1 LKKYLIRKLNGI
13 KRRIKMSNTE
23 VVNNNNLNL
32 KGDSRMTNLEVTTK
46 NNKQSSIYSESDLLS
61 LERAEREQ
69 KISLPS
75 KSGLNEFDEL
85 MQIIVEEH
93 NWKIELAFEDLRRS
107 LNRAHNVMG
116 ERLNEVSKIKG
127 VN

>member
-1 LKKYLIRKLNGI
+1 
-13 KRRIKMSNTE
+13 MSNTE
-23 VVNNNNLNL
+23 VINNNIKKL
-32 KGDSRMTNLEVTTK
+32 KGDGKMTNLEVTTK
-46 NNKQSSIYSESDLLS
+46 NNKQSFMYSESDLLF
-61 LERAEREQ
+61 LETAEREQ

-107 LNRAHNVMG
+107 INRAHDVMR
-116 ERLNEVSKIKG
+116 ERLNELLKTIKG
-127 VN
+127 ELK